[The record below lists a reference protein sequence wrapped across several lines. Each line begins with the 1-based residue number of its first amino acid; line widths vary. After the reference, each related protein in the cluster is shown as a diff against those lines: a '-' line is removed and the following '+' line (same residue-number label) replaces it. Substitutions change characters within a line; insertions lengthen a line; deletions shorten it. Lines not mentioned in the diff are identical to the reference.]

1 MFNVYLC
8 YYCSITFQI
17 SIIATISAH
26 IAGKDNVS
34 TGKPDIIHDKGMSA
48 SLLSL
53 DSLFSQEH
61 RRQWYEVMKTPIFP
75 TIATRPFVPKF
86 PLKFYPS

>member
-1 MFNVYLC
+1 MFNVYLW

-53 DSLFSQEH
+53 DSLPRASKAVV
-61 RRQWYEVMKTPIFP
+61 RSYENSHIPDYCNTPICAY
-75 TIATRPFVPKF
+75 I
-86 PLKFYPS
+86 SS